1 MKRFERVNGIE
12 CLCNPFTTEFATM
25 MGCLRQ
31 NNLSQLQGWCCE
43 GSFMTVYEFLPNLWE
58 PEQNSA

>member
-31 NNLSQLQGWCCE
+31 NNLVQLQGWCCE
-43 GSFMTVYEFLPNLWE
+43 GSFMTV
-58 PEQNSA
+58 